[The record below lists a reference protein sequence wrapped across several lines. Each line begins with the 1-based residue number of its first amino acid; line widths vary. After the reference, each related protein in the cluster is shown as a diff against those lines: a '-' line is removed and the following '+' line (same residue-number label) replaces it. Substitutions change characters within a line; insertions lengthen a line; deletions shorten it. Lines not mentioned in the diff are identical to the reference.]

1 MEKAPDTWQFSW
13 VSGAFLFND
22 ALDCGGLF
30 NCVCKC
36 FADLCFD
43 LFAKFKIV
51 CEEVLHSLA
60 TLCKFAV
67 AVAEP
72 ASALLDDAV
81 LHSEVEDFA
90 AL

>member
-22 ALDCGGLF
+22 ALDYSGLF
-30 NCVCKC
+30 HCVCKC

-43 LFAKFKIV
+43 FFAKLEVV
-51 CEEVLHSLA
+51 CQEVLDCLT
-60 TLCKFAV
+60 TLRKFAV

-72 ASALLDDAV
+72 
-81 LHSEVEDFA
+81 
-90 AL
+90 